1 MIIYHLLSD
10 VPEKAQHQILITVS
24 ALCCYVGRYIHIVA
38 AAGVIHLQWNAPVSF
53 KSFHEIKGVAI
64 MTSIKIIS

>member
-38 AAGVIHLQWNAPVSF
+38 AAGVIHLQWNAPVSLN
-53 KSFHEIKGVAI
+53 HEMKGVAI